1 LAQSWQSNYFLKN
14 FATIWEVKRY
24 GARYYDPSLQRFLS
38 EDPIGFSSGDFNFYG
53 YVKNSPL
60 NYNDPSGKFWNFVI
74 GAGLGAGL
82 DLFIQLARNGWN
94 IDCVNWY
101 SVGASAA
108 LGVLGVAG
116 AGTKG
121 LGKEFSHW
129 IPNRAGGPRSIWNGN
144 YVPKN
149 THALS
154 DPYRYRFMPRTWK
167 GNNPMYNPFRKHW
180 VRFPNAGKGVGAG
193 AGLGFLPS
201 DCSNECQ

>member
-1 LAQSWQSNYFLKN
+1 MARSWQSSDILKN

-24 GARYYDPSLQRFLS
+24 RARYYDPQIERFLG